1 MEFVLKMEEFLAFAL
16 HHTGDGY
23 SGPTGHHVGD
33 VVGRHLLFYHGF
45 RTLAFV
51 EFLFEGED
59 ALFEFLETS
68 VADFRHTPEVTF
80 ALGTFGIEL
89 QGLDD
94 FLLLLYLLQQRPLA
108 LPLLLEGTL
117 LFAECMDFLV
127 KLRKFCGVR
136 FLSSGIC
143 CRFLLAAD
151 GLALDFKLTQTA

>member
-1 MEFVLKMEEFLAFAL
+1 MSVKKRLFWSNTLMFAL
-16 HHTGDGY
+16 PLLVY
-23 SGPTGHHVGD
+23 
-33 VVGRHLLFYHGF
+33 LLFSL
-45 RTLAFV
+45 LA
-51 EFLFEGED
+51 D
-59 ALFEFLETS
+59 RMS
-68 VADFRHTPEVTF
+68 W
-80 ALGTFGIEL
+80 
-89 QGLDD
+89 
-94 FLLLLYLLQQRPLA
+94 LYLLQQRPLA